1 MFDTPLAIVDLETTG
16 GHITR
21 DRITEIGIL
30 LVDGDQVRPWRAL
43 VNPGMPI
50 PPFIEQMTGI
60 SNAMVAEAPPFE
72 ALAAELLQLLHGRLF
87 IAHNARFDYGFLKNA
102 FRRLELPWRAQQ
114 LCTVKL
120 SRLLYPQH
128 YKHNLDSLIARFN
141 LGCANRHRALDDA
154 EAVWRFL
161 GAARAELGDDAI
173 VHAVR
178 QLMGRPAAL
187 PPQLDANLIDELP
200 DTPGVYRFWDAGGAP
215 LYVGKSINLRSRVLS
230 HFSAD
235 TRINKEMRLSQQVAR
250 IDWIDTV
257 GEFGA
262 LLVES
267 RQIKTLQPVHN
278 VRGRRERELCAWQ
291 LYPREDGFFV
301 PRLIRGDEVD
311 LGEADSVFG
320 VFRSAREAKK
330 TLTDVADAYRLCHA
344 VLGIDRVTGKKGQPC
359 FARQLGRCHGACIGK
374 ESAEQHNQR
383 LLAALA
389 RMQRQ
394 PWPFAGAMAVV
405 EEDPVSGSVERHVF
419 DRWRFLGSWRDGEP
433 VLEAEPGFELD
444 TYKMLAGCLRKLPKG
459 ARLESW
465 DGWPAA

>member
-87 IAHNARFDYGFLKNA
+87 IAHNARFDYSFLKNA

-161 GAARAELGDDAI
+161 GAAHGVGDGRGCTVYRCAG
-173 VHAVR
+173 A
-178 QLMGRPAAL
+178 GRPGL
-187 PPQLDANLIDELP
+187 
-200 DTPGVYRFWDAGGAP
+200 
-215 LYVGKSINLRSRVLS
+215 SR
-230 HFSAD
+230 A
-235 TRINKEMRLSQQVAR
+235 
-250 IDWIDTV
+250 
-257 GEFGA
+257 
-262 LLVES
+262 
-267 RQIKTLQPVHN
+267 
-278 VRGRRERELCAWQ
+278 
-291 LYPREDGFFV
+291 
-301 PRLIRGDEVD
+301 
-311 LGEADSVFG
+311 
-320 VFRSAREAKK
+320 
-330 TLTDVADAYRLCHA
+330 
-344 VLGIDRVTGKKGQPC
+344 
-359 FARQLGRCHGACIGK
+359 
-374 ESAEQHNQR
+374 
-383 LLAALA
+383 
-389 RMQRQ
+389 
-394 PWPFAGAMAVV
+394 
-405 EEDPVSGSVERHVF
+405 
-419 DRWRFLGSWRDGEP
+419 
-433 VLEAEPGFELD
+433 
-444 TYKMLAGCLRKLPKG
+444 
-459 ARLESW
+459 
-465 DGWPAA
+465 